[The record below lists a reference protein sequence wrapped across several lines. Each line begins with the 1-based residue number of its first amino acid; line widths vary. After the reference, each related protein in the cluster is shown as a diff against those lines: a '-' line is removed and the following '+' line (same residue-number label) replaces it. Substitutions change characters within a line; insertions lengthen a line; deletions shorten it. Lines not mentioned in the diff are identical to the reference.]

1 MSLPMP
7 EQTAI
12 IDVGVARGA
21 VVKRRTQV
29 ERAQI
34 TQEKL
39 VRAAVELLK
48 KRRYVGLR
56 TLEVAELAGL
66 SKGASTH
73 HFPTKDSLVLRALE
87 EVYRETHDRAL
98 ERIAN
103 GGHSTTQLLYALVE
117 DSKDFFLGD
126 DFLLSLDLLMVDPI
140 SDLGSR
146 VKELARTYRL
156 PVEQAWTDA
165 LLAAGHEPNAVDD
178 VVRLT
183 FALARGFG
191 IRQLIG
197 GPEDE
202 AERLMEV
209 WLKTAQTMLEQK
221 SSEKSIQKPRT

>member
-1 MSLPMP
+1 MP
-7 EQTAI
+7 DRIVADAI
-12 IDVGVARGA
+12 SAPRSAFGA
-21 VVKRRTQV
+21 RRTQA
-29 ERAQI
+29 ERAQL
-34 TQEKL
+34 TQDKL
-39 VRAAVELLK
+39 VRATIELLK

-56 TLEVAELAGL
+56 TLDVAELAGL

-98 ERIAN
+98 ERIASSA
-103 GGHSTTQLLYALVE
+103 HSTTQLLHALIE

-126 DFLLSLDLLMVDPI
+126 DFLMSLDLLMVDPS

-156 PVEQAWTDA
+156 PVEKAWTDA
-165 LLAAGHEPNAVDD
+165 LLAADFAPNAVNN
-178 VVRLT
+178 VVCLT

-202 AERLMEV
+202 PEQLMQV
-209 WLKTAQTMLEQK
+209 WLATAQTMLAHGG
-221 SSEKSIQKPRT
+221 S

>member
-1 MSLPMP
+1 MP
-7 EQTAI
+7 EQIAI
-12 IDVGVARGA
+12 NDVGVARGA
-21 VVKRRTQV
+21 PVQRRTQV
-29 ERAQI
+29 ERTQI

-103 GGHSTTQLLYALVE
+103 GGYSTKQLLHALVE

-126 DFLLSLDLLMVDPI
+126 DFLLSLDLLMVDPA
-140 SDLGSR
+140 SELGTR

-156 PVEQAWTDA
+156 PVEKAWTDA
-165 LLAAGHEPNAVDD
+165 LRAEGHEPNAVDD

-209 WLKTAQTMLEQK
+209 WLLTAQTMLKQK
-221 SSEKSIQKPRT
+221 TSRQSAQKLRT

>member
-1 MSLPMP
+1 MP
-7 EQTAI
+7 DQAEANAI
-12 IDVGVARGA
+12 GA
-21 VVKRRTQV
+21 VKSAPAQRRTQL
-29 ERAQI
+29 ERTQL

-39 VRAAVELLK
+39 VRAAIELLK

-56 TLEVAELAGL
+56 TLDVAELAGL

-98 ERIAN
+98 ERIAGSAN
-103 GGHSTTQLLYALVE
+103 STQQLLHALIE

-126 DFLLSLDLLMVDPI
+126 DFVMSLDLLMVDPS
-140 SDLGSR
+140 SDLGTR
-146 VKELARTYRL
+146 IKALARTYRL

-165 LLAAGHEPNAVDD
+165 LQAAGHTPRAVDD

-197 GPEDE
+197 GPEGE
-202 AERLMEV
+202 AEHLMQV
-209 WLKTAQTMLEQK
+209 WLATAQTMLAQDSCQPGDEV
-221 SSEKSIQKPRT
+221 PRP